1 LKPEEISKMCYRLAY
16 KYNSPQHFEDLVS
29 EGTLKCYELLSDN
42 PEAHPAKLY
51 REANRSMHDYLN
63 FGTLGVAVPASDT
76 ARQVSRGKEVGEGS
90 NYSEGGV
97 EALRTAL
104 KADFSAYEEGTLSSD
119 DNHAQDYEDRD
130 YYAHMLSVAV
140 TTLTKE
146 EWDILKLRYYLSC
159 TLDTVA
165 DMLNNTKQAVKQ
177 REDRALDKIRKE
189 LCNNL

>member
-1 LKPEEISKMCYRLAY
+1 MKPEEISKMCYRLAY
-16 KYNSPQHFEDLVS
+16 KYNAPQHYEDLVS
-29 EGTLKCYELLSDN
+29 EGVLKCYELLADD
-42 PEAHPAKLY
+42 PKAHPAKLY
-51 REANRSMHDYLN
+51 REANRSMHDYIN

-104 KADFSAYEEGTLSSD
+104 KADFNVYEEGTLASD
-119 DNHAQDYEDRD
+119 DNHTQDYEDRD

-140 TTLTKE
+140 TTLSEE
-146 EWDILKLRYYLSC
+146 EWGILKLRYYLSY
-159 TLDTVA
+159 TLDEVA
-165 DMLNNTKQAVKQ
+165 KVLDNTKQAVKQ
-177 REDRALDKIRKE
+177 REDRALSKVRSG